1 MEVCARLDLAPRL
14 HASLAQRLA
23 TRLPHMSPQEKWEF
37 YRAVCGE
44 ISACM
49 GDVERGC
56 WDFFDDPAIAKK
68 QWEDWSR
75 TLVNREG
82 ARKEPLR
89 GDPYRGGEPRYMT
102 FTIVMLLVKG
112 SFSERALAQACE
124 IPEPQLWLRSTFQRI
139 LYAIPSI
146 SFASVEGDVAY
157 LLPRDPPY
165 ALTSGDLGTEQFN
178 YLRPLL

>member
-82 ARKEPLR
+82 ARKEP
-89 GDPYRGGEPRYMT
+89 
-102 FTIVMLLVKG
+102 IVMLLVKG